1 MIKNHI
7 EDFKDTAEVLRELC
21 ALMPVLEEL
30 EELPL
35 TRLTPHTRSLRSHL
49 TVEITKCSNT
59 FIASIP
65 DVIVH
70 TQVAVEQHILPE
82 NDATERLSNIFMTA
96 LRCRRWIPDIVERTQ
111 RAVREGKDACKG
123 TYALA
128 RIPVLGQLSFSF
140 GKRADITKLLADAEK
155 IAIDRVSLD
164 ESGSEPTDSPSQV
177 PNKPVSRQQVE
188 ENGTQE

>member
-1 MIKNHI
+1 MINDYI
-7 EDFKDTAEVLRELC
+7 EDFKDTAKLLQKLC

-30 EELPL
+30 DGLPL

-70 TQVAVEQHILPE
+70 TQAAVDQHILPE
-82 NDATERLSNIFMTA
+82 NDATQRLSNIFTTA
-96 LRCRRWIPDIVERTQ
+96 LRCRQWIPDIVERTQ
-111 RAVREGKDACKG
+111 RAVRQGKDACKS

-128 RIPVLGQLSFSF
+128 TIPVLG
-140 GKRADITKLLADAEK
+140 
-155 IAIDRVSLD
+155 
-164 ESGSEPTDSPSQV
+164 P
-177 PNKPVSRQQVE
+177 
-188 ENGTQE
+188 